1 MEANGL
7 RVLDTAGFSLLEMEG
22 SMDPVTLKDAYPE
35 FYPYEGECRFA
46 PCYHASEPGC
56 AVTAA
61 VERGEIDP
69 ERVKRYRALLD
80 DVRKAWKERYD

>member
-1 MEANGL
+1 M
-7 RVLDTAGFSLLEMEG
+7 
-22 SMDPVTLKDAYPE
+22 TLKEVYPE
-35 FYPYEGECRFA
+35 FYPYEGQCRFN

-61 VERGEIDP
+61 VEAGELPP
-69 ERVKRYRALLD
+69 ERVERYRALLE